1 MGLPIHILQIKVAI
15 ECEGQ
20 EGRDLLNALKA
31 DDANNWITEVKDD
44 KIEVT
49 VSTDKITSLYNL
61 VDDLLRSYEVFKKI
75 Y

>member
-1 MGLPIHILQIKVAI
+1 MMLTIHMLQIKVAI

-20 EGRDLLNALKA
+20 ECQDLLNALKA
-31 DDANNWITEVKDD
+31 DDANNWITEAKDD
-44 KIEVT
+44 KIVVT
-49 VSTDKITSLYNL
+49 ASTDKITSLYNL

>member
-1 MGLPIHILQIKVAI
+1 MVLPTGILEIGVEI

-20 EGRDLLNALKA
+20 ECQDLLNALKA
-31 DDANNWITEVKDD
+31 DDTKDWTTSLHENKVK
-44 KIEVT
+44 VT
-49 VSTDKITSLYNL
+49 VTTDKITSLYNL